1 MNKNLIM
8 AGLAAVGLVAA
19 PRAHAFELDFAAVGN
34 AQAVFTGATVVS
46 HHTNAATM
54 TFQASTLGG
63 AQLASKGFDFQINN
77 TIGGEAKNSPG
88 SAIGDYALITGV
100 YSISHVFDSTGNV
113 NANGVH
119 VQSGTVT
126 TSMGAQIV
134 VVDHGYNAA
143 LGLNAVANRAHEFKA
158 NISFDTITLVYKKAG
173 SKITYL
179 ADGVSSMQNFNITGA
194 TYTGREEDLVAL
206 ATTGASAT
214 LGWSWNTKTLLQMT
228 ALNAGIN
235 KVSFSGNIDS
245 PANVPDGGVTLVLLG
260 FALSGMVLIKR
271 QTA

>member
-1 MNKNLIM
+1 M

-19 PRAHAFELDFAAVGN
+19 PCAHAFELDFAAVGN

-54 TFQASTLGG
+54 TFQASTLAG
-63 AQLASKGFDFQINN
+63 ASKGFAFQVNN
-77 TIGGEAKNSPG
+77 TIGGEAKG
-88 SAIGDYALITGV
+88 SVGSSIGDYALITGV
-100 YSISHVFDSTGNV
+100 YSFSHVVDSTGNI

-119 VQSGTVT
+119 VQLGTVT
-126 TSMGAQIV
+126 TSMGAQLVIV
-134 VVDHGYNAA
+134 DKGYNAA
-143 LGLNAVANRAHEFKA
+143 LGLNAVANKKHEFKA
-158 NISFDTITLVYKKAG
+158 DISFDTFTLVYKKTG
-173 SKITYL
+173 SNL
-179 ADGVSSMQNFNITGA
+179 SFLGDGVTSMQNFNITGA
-194 TYTGREEDLVAL
+194 TYTGRQSDLVAL
-206 ATTGASAT
+206 ATTGASA
-214 LGWSWNTKTLLQMT
+214 LFGWNWNTKTLLQMT

-235 KVSFSGNIDS
+235 KVRFKGNINS